1 MLIKFFLDPC
11 LALCHLMKDGS
22 LNLIENIAAVCLP
35 TVAVSKTRRD
45 ALTTAAEDGLP
56 LRNTQQILEQRV
68 DELEKKVTSLQML
81 LVKAKSRNAI

>member
-45 ALTTAAEDGLP
+45 ALTVAAEDGLP

-81 LVKAKSRNAI
+81 LVKTKSRNAI